1 MRRRKG
7 RQCGNQGV
15 GHLAVPY
22 LPVLRCPL
30 GAAYFLNCEDV
41 LMQASW
47 QSIAYS
53 PVFPLEICGC
63 AVPRTKHAYT
73 HVHTPVCSQT
83 TRNRTRHSLSTAC
96 VRNLRYFRRASSSS
110 ADSPADGHHLCHTR
124 SGVTHS
130 ILTCKC
136 AHRRPHVETCKSC
149 RRAFAPLP

>member
-1 MRRRKG
+1 MATKKWAILKFLTFPFFDVR
-7 RQCGNQGV
+7 
-15 GHLAVPY
+15 
-22 LPVLRCPL
+22 PL
-30 GAAYFLNCEDV
+30 GAAYFVNCEDV

-47 QSIAYS
+47 QSIADS
-53 PVFPLEICGC
+53 PAFPLEICGC
-63 AVPRTKHAYT
+63 TVPRTKHAYM
-73 HVHTPVCSQT
+73 HVHTPVYSQT
-83 TRNRTRHSLSTAC
+83 TRNRTRHSFTAC
-96 VRNLRYFRRASSSS
+96 VWNLRYFRRASSPS